1 MFDSRDMSEIRF
13 PNKRQYNK
21 KIERTTLVVINEK
34 HSSFKS
40 VLVRSYGVEKLG
52 QSGKEGG
59 KTSGGKA
66 RRGKAVVGISVEIVC
81 STPAG
86 KSLINSGL
94 VHY

>member
-1 MFDSRDMSEIRF
+1 VFDSRDMSEIRF

-52 QSGKEGG
+52 QSGKKGERQGVVKRDGG
-59 KTSGGKA
+59 KQW
-66 RRGKAVVGISVEIVC
+66 
-81 STPAG
+81 
-86 KSLINSGL
+86 
-94 VHY
+94 